1 MNNEKKLNI
10 EEALNKGIYQAPTG
24 DFEKLAAI
32 PVIKMTE
39 HDTITRQD
47 QALSE
52 KQWKMPKYFKPLSA
66 ALASCLVMFAGVSA
80 WFVEFKTPDS
90 VISLDA
96 NQSIEIVTNKHKQ
109 VLGVKAFD
117 QDVQLLMDEKKINQG
132 NLEDSVSVI
141 ISTMIENGY
150 LDDSKNVVMV
160 SVENESVEKA
170 NDLAGSLNQVIK
182 NSATAQNVTTTVV
195 TQSVVTNQEAVAQ
208 AEQYS
213 VSAGKLM
220 VMKELVA
227 TDSSLTMD
235 ALATMSVTDLLQVSK
250 DKSIDLTKIIQVD
263 AEESQKDKKD
273 TETNQSETTDNS
285 ATVPSQTTNNNSN
298 ANTGNKE
305 ILPPVIEPIVVTAPE
320 TSIDITPEPI
330 DEKQLESV
338 EEDKTTQ
345 ELPVPVPL
353 PLEEEEKEK
362 SAIEKDSLEDHID
375 ETDTA
380 IEIPVQQ

>member
-47 QALSE
+47 QGLFE

-117 QDVQLLMDEKKINQG
+117 QEVQLLMDEKKINQG

-320 TSIDITPEPI
+320 TSIDIIPEPI

-353 PLEEEEKEK
+353 PLEEEKEK